1 MVKSALVGL
10 TLGFASVDWVVGTVV
25 LDVGRL
31 PVCAIEKW
39 VVKTNESKNK
49 MYFMRVCIFL
59 FFLNKMCFMVC
70 VFFVF

>member
-25 LDVGRL
+25 LDVGRS

-39 VVKTNESKNK
+39 VVKTNESKSK
-49 MYFMRVCIFL
+49 IIHG
-59 FFLNKMCFMVC
+59 VC
-70 VFFVF
+70 VFCVLNNVL